1 MVIKRK
7 DGTTLAEV
15 WLQDSSCVNEEIM
28 GEHTAQ
34 IDFLSRYPIDLEIG
48 DYIEHEGYIY
58 TLRHKE
64 SVTKRETSLGWDYSV
79 LMYSA
84 RYELQDVPFFLTD
97 QPEYLKNGDYY
108 TGTASDWLQLII
120 KNMNREI
127 SGWSAGSCVESEWIT
142 ISFKDRQ
149 CSDVLDELCA
159 QLDTEW
165 QVIGRTLSIGRV
177 EYPSNGLTFSQGE
190 GGGFKEL
197 KLSSSNQERPVTV
210 LYPYGSDKNLPEN
223 YGADY
228 LLLPGGQKVMERNV
242 DKYGRCGMKVQFD
255 VYPKGEFTV
264 TSVMDD
270 LTFTAEGIDFD
281 LAVCLIPDTEVIV
294 SFKSGALA
302 GYDLAIAEDG
312 WDNATKQITVL
323 QNEEENALKVPGD
336 IHISV
341 GDRFALFNLRMPQ
354 AYVDKAE
361 EELKQKAEA
370 WLAKNSEKEVRLSAK
385 CDDILF
391 KQNSISVRCGQMVR
405 ILSLELDLDKEIR
418 VTKVKRYIENDQPTY
433 RYELTLSDF
442 LDTNGFKELVK
453 EVEDMPDEIKS
464 QTKGVKE
471 YTRRGFRDVMET
483 FDMMFDPEGSYF
495 QDKIK
500 PLAVHTAQVVVGTNS
515 QQFDLIG
522 VTFQPNKDGD
532 PNLFGS
538 TAGKLTHFTIDE
550 AAIREWTIAESLWT
564 LNGSYP
570 YYVYAKCSRTG
581 TTGTILCSTSPI
593 KLEDDPDYYHFWIG
607 VLNTPW
613 DGARSFQP
621 NYGFT
626 EITGQYITTG
636 TIKDKSGQ
644 SYFDLTNNKFRIG
657 GEQGSLDWNVTKKDQ
672 LTLKGCLYQSPAGV
686 VDYPEVDRGLY
697 SSSLVYYPGDKVY
710 YKGNVYKC
718 IQQTDAGIVP
728 TNTNYWKMLVS
739 KGDDSYTYSIN
750 PDVKN
755 IALDANGNAT
765 PSSYTCT
772 CYKNG
777 QGTRTTETAKWYAYR
792 SNDNTNWGTAY
803 AKQETYSSSF
813 SVTVSSDYKYYKIV
827 AQPYDGIECYAFA
840 FIVKD
845 GEAGAQGLQGPAT
858 PFRGLYDSNK
868 TYYGNT
874 NRTDIVYT
882 ENSYGNKTYYR
893 ARTDAAE
900 SSFSGKSPTNT
911 SYWNQFGAQFD
922 NVATDL
928 LLARKILASEIN
940 TTGLKAE
947 KLDCSE
953 GKIANFTIET
963 GQLTGGDGA
972 GITVYKKSGSTTYQA
987 KLGWGTRSSNGGS
1000 TIFWAD
1006 NASIG
1011 KLHCDNIVCY
1021 DSILDGCSFNASSG
1035 GLGVLVGGSG
1045 LSGNGIWGQTNGK
1058 TGNLYINSG
1067 APSSAL
1073 VKITNCSC
1081 SDASDERIKTIFYD
1095 VPNVLDK
1102 LEGISAFYYT
1112 YKEDEDKIL
1121 KIGVSAQAVREVFPE
1136 AVTLIM
1142 PDSSDSYYGVN
1153 YVQLLTAVGINGLK
1167 ELHAKVKTL
1176 EERIETLESSLNKE
1190 EQS

>member
-97 QPEYLKNGDYY
+97 EPEYLKNGDYY

-120 KNMNREI
+120 RNMNREI

-228 LLLPGGQKVMERNV
+228 LLLPGGEKVLEKNTE
-242 DKYGRCGMKVQFD
+242 KYGRCGAKVQFE

-264 TSVMDD
+264 ASVIDD

-281 LAVCLIPDTEVIV
+281 IAACLIPDTEVTV
-294 SFKSGALA
+294 SFQSGALA
-302 GYDLAIAEDG
+302 GYDLYIAEDG
-312 WDNATKQITVL
+312 WDNSTKTIKVL

-361 EELKQKAEA
+361 EELKAKAEA
-370 WLAKNSEKEVRLSAK
+370 WLAKTSEKEVRLSAK

-550 AAIREWTIAESLWT
+550 TAIREWTIAESLWT

-570 YYVYAKCSRTG
+570 YYIYAKCSRTG
-581 TTGTILCSTSPI
+581 TDGTILCSTAPI

-636 TIKDKSGQ
+636 VIKDKGGN
-644 SYFDLTNNKFRIG
+644 FVIDLNKGTITGWGSMTDKPDMTQYATVSWANGVFNTKVGNDEIISRINQTPESITINASKINLVG
-657 GEQGSLDWNVTKKDQ
+657 AVT
-672 LTLKGCLYQSPAGV
+672 YQSLNSYMKSQIDNISTIEESLGTVIANYVTQSQLGNYVSETELAGELAKYV
-686 VDYPEVDRGLY
+686 S
-697 SSSLVYYPGDKVY
+697 SSSLATSLKEYEKTGVADSLVSEMKSALVNGNTSIIGGMISTKFIDADTIVTNYLKSENAYIGGFKIGKYWLSGNSYAGIDTTGQEGIAKMGDCTQYGHNVSFCSTSASFGTVYVYSNLYLDENCSFNIGDKRTFNGHMHLN
-710 YKGNVYKC
+710 GNFYNNGGIYSTGYDWPFLWLGSSTVSG
-718 IQQTDAGIVP
+718 IGIV
-728 TNTNYWKMLVS
+728 NK
-739 KGDDSYTYSIN
+739 
-750 PDVKN
+750 
-755 IALDANGNAT
+755 
-765 PSSYTCT
+765 
-772 CYKNG
+772 
-777 QGTRTTETAKWYAYR
+777 
-792 SNDNTNWGTAY
+792 DNQHY
-803 AKQETYSSSF
+803 F
-813 SVTVSSDYKYYKIV
+813 V
-827 AQPYDGIECYAFA
+827 
-840 FIVKD
+840 
-845 GEAGAQGLQGPAT
+845 
-858 PFRGLYDSNK
+858 R
-868 TYYGNT
+868 GNT
-874 NRTDIVYT
+874 ST
-882 ENSYGNKTYYR
+882 
-893 ARTDAAE
+893 
-900 SSFSGKSPTNT
+900 
-911 SYWNQFGAQFD
+911 
-922 NVATDL
+922 NVAY
-928 LLARKILASEIN
+928 IN
-940 TTGLKAE
+940 SSGE
-947 KLDCSE
+947 
-953 GKIANFTIET
+953 F
-963 GQLTGGDGA
+963 
-972 GITVYKKSGSTTYQA
+972 KSGSDLR
-987 KLGWGTRSSNGGS
+987 K
-1000 TIFWAD
+1000 
-1006 NASIG
+1006 
-1011 KLHCDNIVCY
+1011 K
-1021 DSILDGCSFNASSG
+1021 ILLDTFALTLEDIDGINLYKYRWKYSEEDISEPTV
-1035 GLGVLVGGSG
+1035 GVVA
-1045 LSGNGIWGQTNGK
+1045 Q
-1058 TGNLYINSG
+1058 YINSNERLKQFV
-1067 APSSAL
+1067 SYDSEY
-1073 VKITNCSC
+1073 
-1081 SDASDERIKTIFYD
+1081 DEY
-1095 VPNVLDK
+1095 
-1102 LEGISAFYYT
+1102 
-1112 YKEDEDKIL
+1112 
-1121 KIGVSAQAVREVFPE
+1121 GVSYTKLALSV
-1136 AVTLIM
+1136 
-1142 PDSSDSYYGVN
+1142 
-1153 YVQLLTAVGINGLK
+1153 AVGGTQA
-1167 ELHAKVKTL
+1167 LHAKAKAL
-1176 EERIETLESSLNKE
+1176 EDRIAALEALIKE
-1190 EQS
+1190 GAS